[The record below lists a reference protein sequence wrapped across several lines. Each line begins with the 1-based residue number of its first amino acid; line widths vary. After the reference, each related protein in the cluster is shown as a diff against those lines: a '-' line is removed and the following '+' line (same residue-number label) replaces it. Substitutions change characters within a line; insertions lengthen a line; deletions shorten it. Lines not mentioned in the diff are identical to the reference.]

1 MAKEQEFN
9 QIKNANF
16 YERARQDEAFIAQLE
31 ADPKAALAD
40 YVGAL
45 PESVE
50 IKVVRDTDRVKYLHI
65 PEAPVQD
72 EISDLELLEAQGGTT
87 PVCISMA
94 SPIIS
99 VTATITVG
107 ASVSISIATEG

>member
-1 MAKEQEFN
+1 MAKEQELN
-9 QIKNANF
+9 QNKNTNL
-16 YERARQDEAFIAQLE
+16 YERAWRDEAFMALLE
-31 ADPKAALAD
+31 SDPKAALVE

-45 PESVE
+45 PEAVE

-65 PEAPVQD
+65 PAVPVQD
-72 EISDLELLEAQGGTT
+72 EITDLELLEAQGGTT

-94 SPIIS
+94 SPVIS

-107 ASVSISIATEG
+107 ASISISIATEG